1 MGVMAFHPGS
11 GAGAPLAVL
20 ITGAS
25 SGIGA
30 ALAREYGK
38 RGARVALLARRK
50 DKLAEVSRE
59 VPGSIAVA
67 CDVNDDA
74 SVQQAVREVLAAFGE
89 LDVVVAN
96 AGIGIT
102 GSVEELS
109 IEDYRRQFETNVFG
123 VLRTVKATL
132 SSLKRTSGR
141 LALLGS
147 VSGFLSLPGTSAYA
161 MSKFAVRALAE
172 ALGAELAAAGV
183 SVTHVAPGF
192 VESEIRKVDNTGELH
207 SERRDPIPPFLVM
220 SNERA
225 AHEIVSAV
233 QARRPEVVVTNH
245 GKAATFVAT
254 RFPRTVHSI
263 VRLASSQVLSRVKA
277 TGG

>member
-1 MGVMAFHPGS
+1 M
-11 GAGAPLAVL
+11 

-50 DKLAEVSRE
+50 DKLAEVSRQIAGA
-59 VPGSIAVA
+59 VPIA
-67 CDVNDDA
+67 CDVTDDA
-74 SVQQAVREVLAAFGE
+74 SVQQAVREALAAFGD
-89 LDVVVAN
+89 LDVVIAN
-96 AGIGIT
+96 AGIGIMGT
-102 GSVEELS
+102 VEELS
-109 IEDYRRQFETNVFG
+109 IDDYRRQFETNVFG
-123 VLRTVKATL
+123 VLRTVKATMG
-132 SSLKRTSGR
+132 SLKRTSGR
-141 LALLGS
+141 VALLGS

-172 ALGAELAAAGV
+172 ALGAELSTAGV

-192 VESEIRKVDNTGELH
+192 VESEMRKIDNSGQLH
-207 SERRDPIPPFLVM
+207 TERRDPIPPFLIM

-225 AHEIVSAV
+225 AHEIANAV
-233 QARRPEVVVTNH
+233 QGRRPEVIVTTH

-263 VRLASSQVLSRVKA
+263 VRLASSQVLGRVKA
-277 TGG
+277 SG

>member
-1 MGVMAFHPGS
+1 MGTGS
-11 GAGAPLAVL
+11 SPRDGTPAVL

-50 DKLAEVSRE
+50 EKLESVAAR
-59 VPGSIAVA
+59 VPGAVTIA
-67 CDVNDDA
+67 CDVTDDA
-74 SVQQAVREVLAAFGE
+74 SVQRAVREALAAFGE

-96 AGIGIT
+96 AGIGVT

-109 IEDYRRQFETNVFG
+109 LDDYRRQFETNVFG

-132 SSLKRTSGR
+132 GSLKRTSGR

-147 VSGFLSLPGTSAYA
+147 VSGYLSLPGTSPYA

-172 ALGAELAAAGV
+172 ALGAELAGAGV

-192 VESEIRKVDNTGELH
+192 VESEIRKIDNDGRLH
-207 SERRDPIPPFLVM
+207 AERRDPIPPFLVM

-225 AHEIVSAV
+225 AHEIARAIE
-233 QARRPEVVVTNH
+233 ARRPEAIITNH
-245 GKAATFVAT
+245 GKAATFVAQ
-254 RFPRTVHSI
+254 RFPRAVHSI
-263 VRLASSQVLSRVKA
+263 VRLASSQVMSRVKSA
-277 TGG
+277 GQ

>member
-1 MGVMAFHPGS
+1 MASSTGS
-11 GAGAPLAVL
+11 GAGAPAVL

-38 RGARVALLARRK
+38 RGARVALLARRV
-50 DKLAEVSRE
+50 DKLHDVSRD
-59 VPGSIAVA
+59 VPGSVAVA

-74 SVQQAVREVLAAFGE
+74 SVQRAVREALAAFGD

-96 AGIGIT
+96 AGIGVT

-109 IEDYRRQFETNVFG
+109 IDDYRRQFETNVFG
-123 VLRTVKATL
+123 VLRTVKATMG
-132 SSLKRTSGR
+132 SLKRTSGR

-172 ALGAELAAAGV
+172 ALGAELSAAGV

-192 VESEIRKVDNTGELH
+192 VESEIRKVDNAGQYQEG
-207 SERRDPIPPFLVM
+207 RRDPIPPFLVM
-220 SNERA
+220 SNTRA
-225 AHEIVSAV
+225 AHEIASAI
-233 QARRPEVVVTNH
+233 QARRPEVIVTSH
-245 GKAATFVAT
+245 GKAATFVAQ

-263 VRLASSQVLSRVKA
+263 VRLASSQVMTRVKA
-277 TGG
+277 GQ